1 MQMAYESK
9 GAACAAAEEV
19 LSQAQC
25 SDEVI
30 AAVVAKLVDPA
41 VTVEDIT
48 ILLAGPRAVGKLK
61 AFAGEQAGC
70 LLHPYQSAVVMS
82 MGGGRDVHAVPLLP
96 MHCWVSPQLSPCFFN
111 CYSWLISADALSVF
125 VLQEWQQQQVGKVGV
140 RLLGHRYL
148 CSASSIVIAQQSTSC
163 AHWSTTASDGG
174 SQRRQTVIN
183 KQHLFC

>member
-82 MGGGRDVHAVPLLP
+82 MGGGRAAGGPGRWGFCVQGCNCKGAAV
-96 MHCWVSPQLSPCFFN
+96 CPCAWTPGAAGV
-111 CYSWLISADALSVF
+111 CYCCATVT
-125 VLQEWQQQQVGKVGV
+125 V
-140 RLLGHRYL
+140 
-148 CSASSIVIAQQSTSC
+148 TS
-163 AHWSTTASDGG
+163 
-174 SQRRQTVIN
+174 Q
-183 KQHLFC
+183 